1 MTTIYP
7 AQLRAGDRM
16 SVDGTFYEVESFR
29 DSVVNSRTGDR
40 DVAIEFKG
48 EDWVQIPPRHESV
61 QIASDNGVECKY
73 SEAN

>member
-1 MTTIYP
+1 MITICP

-16 SVDGTFYEVESFR
+16 RVDGTFYEVASFR

-48 EDWVQIPPRHESV
+48 EGWVQTLPRHESV
-61 QIASDNGVECKY
+61 QIASDNGVKCKY

>member
-7 AQLRAGDRM
+7 AQLQAGDRM

-48 EDWVQIPPRHESV
+48 EDWVQILPVMFRWR
-61 QIASDNGVECKY
+61 
-73 SEAN
+73 